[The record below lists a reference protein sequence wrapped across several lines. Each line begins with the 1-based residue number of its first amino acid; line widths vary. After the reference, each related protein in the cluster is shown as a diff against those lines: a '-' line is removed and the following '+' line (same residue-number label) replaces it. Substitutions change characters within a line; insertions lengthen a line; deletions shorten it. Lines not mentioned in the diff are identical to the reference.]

1 MSSAVILNAAHFT
14 PNSADYGQERIMIK
28 RIAAT
33 LLIAAFG
40 LSSTACIGRF
50 ATSGLVRKFNLTVVQ
65 DKWPHE
71 IVFLLLYII
80 PVYPLAGL
88 IDMIIVNS
96 IEFWTGTNPIDG
108 GPRVAGASV
117 ASHQPGD
124 THYAVAA
131 DGSEAISTLRED
143 GSIDF
148 EIRAAD
154 GSTHFVNVVR
164 EDGQLVARDADGQ
177 RVALV
182 DSMTGEVRDIDQTG
196 NL

>member
-1 MSSAVILNAAHFT
+1 MSCVVILNAPLFT
-14 PNSADYGQERIMIK
+14 PNSADHGQERNMIK

-50 ATSGLVRKFNLTVVQ
+50 ATSGLVRKFNLTVVE

-80 PVYPLAGL
+80 PVYPIAGA
-88 IDMIIVNS
+88 IDLIIVNS

-108 GPRVAGASV
+108 GARVAGSSV

-124 THYAVAA
+124 QHHVVAV
-131 DGSEAISTLRED
+131 DGSEAVSTLRGD

-154 GSTHFVNVVR
+154 GSAHFVNVLR
-164 EDGQLVARDADGQ
+164 EEGQLVARDAEG
-177 RVALV
+177 RRIALV
-182 DSMTGEVRDIDQTG
+182 NSMTGEVRDIDQKT
-196 NL
+196 L

>member
-1 MSSAVILNAAHFT
+1 MSSAVILNAAHFI

-80 PVYPLAGL
+80 PVYPLAGM
-88 IDMIIVNS
+88 ID
-96 IEFWTGTNPIDG
+96 
-108 GPRVAGASV
+108 
-117 ASHQPGD
+117 
-124 THYAVAA
+124 
-131 DGSEAISTLRED
+131 
-143 GSIDF
+143 DF

-154 GSTHFVNVVR
+154 GSPHFVNVVR
-164 EDGQLVARDADGQ
+164 EEGQLVARDADGQ
-177 RVALV
+177 RIALV